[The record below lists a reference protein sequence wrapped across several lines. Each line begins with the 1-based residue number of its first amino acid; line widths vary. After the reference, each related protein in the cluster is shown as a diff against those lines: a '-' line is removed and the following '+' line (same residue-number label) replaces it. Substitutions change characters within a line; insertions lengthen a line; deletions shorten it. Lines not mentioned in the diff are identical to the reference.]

1 MKYYKLPNGL
11 SYERLGKVIGR
22 EAEGTSILS
31 EHSALFFIIFSH
43 NLLRRSFFQFQPG
56 LFGNAAALFACRF
69 VFLYPTTSM
78 VSAIWGVDSCSRLTA
93 FFVQA
98 S

>member
-1 MKYYKLPNGL
+1 MKYYKLTNGL

-22 EAEGTSILS
+22 DAEGTSILS

-43 NLLRRSFFQFQPG
+43 NLLPRFFFQLQPG

-78 VSAIWGVDSCSRLTA
+78 FWQSGG
-93 FFVQA
+93 
-98 S
+98 